1 MEFKGQYLT
10 YQEYLTLGGTLDEMP
25 FNLLEYNARKEIDSR
40 TQKRFI
46 GIGNEYE
53 EVKLCVYNL
62 IPAIKSYEEYTTQN
76 KAISSE
82 STDGYSVSYGTP
94 QTTYIMAKNNELDNI
109 IYKYLY
115 GVIVNGKHALFIG
128 QDKPKDEELSTC

>member
-62 IPAIKSYEEYTTQN
+62 IPAIKSYEEYTMQN

-82 STDGYSVSYGTP
+82 STDGYSVSYGAP
-94 QTTYIMAKNNELDNI
+94 QTTYAMARNNELDNI

-115 GVIVNGKHALFIG
+115 GVIVNGEHALFIG
-128 QDKPKDEELSTC
+128 QDKPKNEELSTC